1 MGLSVGGGG
10 SVLLAK
16 YVDVLPAR
24 HLLPLLD
31 AQFVGDVVKPLHLV
45 QERRYRQVSELL
57 MYENI
62 CFRPIF
68 VGQNKRNMYTILT
81 VDGAEIF
88 LRESLQHVQIGRRVL
103 RCLNGCELA
112 HTGNL
117 KRKQSRLWR
126 STTKDG
132 RHSRYI

>member
-57 MYENI
+57 MYGRS
-62 CFRPIF
+62 CFRPTF
-68 VGQNKRNMYTILT
+68 DR
-81 VDGAEIF
+81 
-88 LRESLQHVQIGRRVL
+88 
-103 RCLNGCELA
+103 
-112 HTGNL
+112 
-117 KRKQSRLWR
+117 
-126 STTKDG
+126 
-132 RHSRYI
+132 